1 MLLWWWWWWCKL
13 HVIFLIGVVNLCES
27 SGKVRLAD
35 ITTLTLYRDKY
46 TTGRRSAPI
55 PQIQCVGGSAKGKF
69 EPRVVQCYNKGYD
82 GIDVQWECKAEMS
95 DQYEFGE
102 IRISCEG
109 YDYADDPYILRGS
122 CGLKYKLEYSHEG
135 GSNYGKSKKEPSAP
149 SYEKDYEFGSLTF
162 PTIVILLL
170 FFLVVYY
177 SCLQPTTGD
186 ERTRRSGWGWDQGP
200 PPPPSNGRPP
210 PPGFKTFTRPTGA
223 PPTYEESFY
232 NAPGAQSQFNG
243 PGFFSG
249 LGLGGLA
256 GYLYGRS
263 QNSEDSFFRGRRSY
277 EQDGSWNPLHNRYRE
292 DSPRPSTSRTTSG
305 FGGTE
310 RR

>member
-1 MLLWWWWWWCKL
+1 MLCWFGL
-13 HVIFLIGVVNLCES
+13 HVLFLIGIVNLGES
-27 SGKVRLAD
+27 SGKVRLTD
-35 ITTLTLYRDKY
+35 VSTLTLYRDKY
-46 TTGRRSAPI
+46 TTGRRSSPV
-55 PQIQCVGGSAKGKF
+55 PQIQCIGGSAKGKF
-69 EPRVVQCYNKGYD
+69 EPRVVQCYNRGYD
-82 GIDVQWECKAEMS
+82 GDDVQWECKAEMS

-109 YDYADDPYILRGS
+109 YEYANDPYILRGS
-122 CGLKYKLEYSHEG
+122 CGLKYKLEYSREG
-135 GSNYGKSKKEPSAP
+135 GSNYGESKKTPSAP
-149 SYEKDYEFGSLTF
+149 PYEDDHEFGLTF

-170 FFLVVYY
+170 FFFLVYY
-177 SCLQPTTGD
+177 SCSQPTTGD

-200 PPPPSNGRPP
+200 PPPPSGGNP

-223 PPTYEESFY
+223 PPTYEQSFY
-232 NAPGAQSQFNG
+232 DASSAPSQSSG

-256 GYLYGRS
+256 GYMYGRS
-263 QNSEDSFFRGRRSY
+263 QNSDSNSFRGRRQY
-277 EQDGSWNPLHNRYRE
+277 DQDGCWSSSHNRHRE
-292 DSPRPSTSRTTSG
+292 NSPRPSTSRTASA